1 MKSEKPKEL
10 YEAPTVQDIDPVTI
24 NVAVGEASD
33 PEGFDAGEEG

>member
-24 NVAVGEASD
+24 NVAVGVGASD
-33 PEGFDAGEEG
+33 PEFEADEG